1 MNVLASAKLLKITVY
16 LQQMTIWRNIISFIC
31 IQYISAMMKNLLS
44 SLPIV
49 IGLLLLLNC
58 LSVVYANS
66 ISTDKSP
73 NQISPFSDTN
83 TSAIVQSLGQ
93 SQFSKLEPI
102 TNESDLLRPDRV
114 IHAPLLPPISLPSN
128 GNSRSSSPN
137 NNDY

>member
-1 MNVLASAKLLKITVY
+1 
-16 LQQMTIWRNIISFIC
+16 
-31 IQYISAMMKNLLS
+31 
-44 SLPIV
+44 LPIA

-58 LSVVYANS
+58 LSLVYANS

-114 IHAPLLPPISLPSN
+114 IHAPLLPPISLQSN